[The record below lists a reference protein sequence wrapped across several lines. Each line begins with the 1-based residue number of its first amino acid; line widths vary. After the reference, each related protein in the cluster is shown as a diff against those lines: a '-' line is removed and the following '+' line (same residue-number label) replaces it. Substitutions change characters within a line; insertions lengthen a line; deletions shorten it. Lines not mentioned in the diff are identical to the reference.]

1 MTRSAQS
8 KRLYLTSAPVSEANT
23 SSTELNPSLYNR
35 NDVSRIDFSGAG
47 GYAVPHLESL
57 PALIEYLSEAVLVV
71 NSSGSIV
78 CINSKAA
85 QFLGHTQGA
94 LRGHCWPDF
103 LVKRYQLS
111 YQNMVDM
118 GRRGLLSQQHNLA
131 EMAIICANGDV
142 KDIELSMTY
151 LPSDDP
157 LLVIVMRDLTS
168 HKAQCHKLHML
179 ACTDPLTALANRRH
193 FDEMLQKYW
202 DECNKTQSPV
212 SVLIV
217 DVDYFKQFN
226 DQYGHI
232 QGDECLRRIAAAISL
247 AVPRGQGLAARYGGE
262 EFALVLPYHDE
273 AMTKAVALKVQHYVR
288 QLNFCEQGLPEDL
301 CVSVSQ
307 GHASEINGQFRTPF
321 AMLCAADTALY
332 RAKSEGR
339 DCISACC

>member
-1 MTRSAQS
+1 MTRSAHS
-8 KRLYLTSAPVSEANT
+8 KRLYLTSAPVDEANT
-23 SSTELNPSLYNR
+23 NAAELNPSLYNG
-35 NDVSRIDFSGAG
+35 NDISRIDFSGSG

-85 QFLGHTQGA
+85 RFLGHTQGA

-103 LVKRYQLS
+103 LVKRYLLN
-111 YQNMVDM
+111 YQTLVDM
-118 GRRGLLSQQHNLA
+118 GRRGLLTEQHNPA

-142 KDIELSMTY
+142 KDIELSVSY

-168 HKAQCHKLHML
+168 YRAECNKLHML

-193 FDEMLQKYW
+193 FDEMLQQYW
-202 DECNKTQSPV
+202 DECSRKQSPV

-247 AVPRGQGLAARYGGE
+247 ALPRGQGLVARYGGE
-262 EFALVLPYHDE
+262 EFALILPYHDE
-273 AMTKAVALKVQHYVR
+273 AMAKAVALKVQHYVR

-307 GHASEINGQFRTPF
+307 GIASEINGQFRTPL

-332 RAKSEGR
+332 RAKAEGR
-339 DCISACC
+339 DCISSCC

>member
-1 MTRSAQS
+1 MTTSAQS

-71 NSSGSIV
+71 NSSGTIV

-103 LVKRYQLS
+103 LVKRYQPHYHNL
-111 YQNMVDM
+111 VDM
-118 GRRGLLSQQHNLA
+118 GRRGVLSQQQKPT
-131 EMAIICANGDV
+131 EMAIICVNGDI
-142 KDIELSMTY
+142 KDIELTLSY

-168 HKAQCHKLHML
+168 HKAEYYKLHTL

-193 FDEMLQKYW
+193 FDQMLQNYW

-217 DVDYFKQFN
+217 DVDHFKQFN

-262 EFALVLPYHDE
+262 EFALILPYHDE
-273 AMTKAVALKVQHYVR
+273 AMAKAVAVKVQHYVS
-288 QLNFCEQGLPEDL
+288 QLKFSEQGLSDDIS
-301 CVSVSQ
+301 VAVSQ
-307 GHASEINGQFRTPF
+307 GFASEINGQFRTPF

-332 RAKSEGR
+332 RAKAEGR
-339 DCISACC
+339 NCISSSC

>member
-118 GRRGLLSQQHNLA
+118 GRRGLLSQLHNLA

-262 EFALVLPYHDE
+262 EFALVLPYHDG

>member
-8 KRLYLTSAPVSEANT
+8 KRLYLTSAPVSEVNT

-118 GRRGLLSQQHNLA
+118 GRRGLLSQLHNLA

-157 LLVIVMRDLTS
+157 LLVIVMRDLTP

>member
-1 MTRSAQS
+1 MTGSTQR

-23 SSTELNPSLYNR
+23 SSAELNPSLYNH

-78 CINSKAA
+78 CINNKAA

-118 GRRGLLSQQHNLA
+118 GRRGLLSQQHNLV
-131 EMAIICANGDV
+131 EMAIISANGDV

-332 RAKSEGR
+332 RAKAEGR

>member
-1 MTRSAQS
+1 MTTSAPS
-8 KRLYLTSAPVSEANT
+8 KRLYLTSAAVSEANG
-23 SSTELNPSLYNR
+23 SSAELNPSLYNR

-118 GRRGLLSQQHNLA
+118 GRRGLLSQLHNLA

-142 KDIELSMTY
+142 KDIELSLSY

-157 LLVIVMRDLTS
+157 LLVVVIRDLS
-168 HKAQCHKLHML
+168 SYKAEFYKLHML
-179 ACTDPLTALANRRH
+179 ASTDPLTALANRRH
-193 FDEMLQKYW
+193 FDERLQHYW
-202 DECNKTQSPV
+202 EECCRNQSAV
-212 SVLIV
+212 SVLII

-226 DQYGHI
+226 DQYGHL

-262 EFALVLPYHDE
+262 EFALILPNHNE
-273 AMTKAVALKVQHYVR
+273 IRALQVAREVQHAVR
-288 QLNFCEQGLPEDL
+288 QLQFTDAGLPTTL
-301 CVSVSQ
+301 SVSVSQ
-307 GHASEINGQFRTPF
+307 GIATEINGQYRTSM
-321 AMLCAADTALY
+321 ALLCAADTALY
-332 RAKSEGR
+332 RAKSDGR
-339 DCISACC
+339 DCINASC

>member
-23 SSTELNPSLYNR
+23 SSAELNPSLYNR

-85 QFLGHTQGA
+85 QLLGHTQGA

-118 GRRGLLSQQHNLA
+118 GRRGLLSQLHNLA
-131 EMAIICANGDV
+131 EMAIICANGDI

-193 FDEMLQKYW
+193 FDEL
-202 DECNKTQSPV
+202 S
-212 SVLIV
+212 LI
-217 DVDYFKQFN
+217 
-226 DQYGHI
+226 HI
-232 QGDECLRRIAAAISL
+232 
-247 AVPRGQGLAARYGGE
+247 
-262 EFALVLPYHDE
+262 
-273 AMTKAVALKVQHYVR
+273 
-288 QLNFCEQGLPEDL
+288 
-301 CVSVSQ
+301 
-307 GHASEINGQFRTPF
+307 
-321 AMLCAADTALY
+321 
-332 RAKSEGR
+332 
-339 DCISACC
+339 

>member
-1 MTRSAQS
+1 MTTSAQP
-8 KRLYLTSAPVSEANT
+8 KKLYLTSAPVSEANT

-47 GYAVPHLESL
+47 GYAVPHLEAL

-71 NSSGSIV
+71 NVSGNIV

-168 HKAQCHKLHML
+168 HKAQCYKLHML

>member
-1 MTRSAQS
+1 MTSSAQS
-8 KRLYLTSAPVSEANT
+8 KRLYLTSAAVTEANC
-23 SSTELNPSLYNR
+23 SSAELNPSLYTR
-35 NDVSRIDFSGAG
+35 NDVSRIDFSGVG

-85 QFLGHTQGA
+85 LFLGHTQGA

-103 LVKRYQLS
+103 LVKRYQQHYHSL
-111 YQNMVDM
+111 VDM
-118 GRRGLLSQQHNLA
+118 GRRGLLSQQQSPA
-131 EMAIICANGDV
+131 EMAIICANGNV
-142 KDIELSMTY
+142 KDIELSLSY

-157 LLVIVMRDLTS
+157 LLVIVIRDLS
-168 HKAQCHKLHML
+168 SYKAECYKLHTL
-179 ACTDPLTALANRRH
+179 ASTDPLTALANRRH
-193 FDEMLQKYW
+193 FEEMLQQYW
-202 DECNKTQSPV
+202 EECSRKQNPV

-217 DVDYFKQFN
+217 DVDHFKQFN

-247 AVPRGQGLAARYGGE
+247 AVPRGQCLAARYGGE
-262 EFALVLPYHDE
+262 EFALILPYHDE
-273 AMTKAVALKVQHYVR
+273 AMAKAVALKVQHYVR
-288 QLNFCEQGLPEDL
+288 QLNFCEQGLPQDL

-307 GHASEINGQFRTPF
+307 GFASEINGQFRTPF

-332 RAKSEGR
+332 RAKAEGR

>member
-23 SSTELNPSLYNR
+23 SSAELNPSLYNR

-78 CINSKAA
+78 CINNKAA

-118 GRRGLLSQQHNLA
+118 GRRGLLSQQHNLV
-131 EMAIICANGDV
+131 EMAIISANGDV

-212 SVLIV
+212 SALIV

>member
-1 MTRSAQS
+1 MTGSTQP

-23 SSTELNPSLYNR
+23 SSAELNPSLYNR
-35 NDVSRIDFSGAG
+35 NDISRIDFSGAG

-71 NSSGSIV
+71 NSSGKIV
-78 CINSKAA
+78 CINNKAA

-111 YQNMVDM
+111 YKNMVDM

-131 EMAIICANGDV
+131 EMAIICANGYV

-168 HKAQCHKLHML
+168 HKAECYKLHML

-202 DECNKTQSPV
+202 DECSKTQSPV

-262 EFALVLPYHDE
+262 EFALILPYHDE
-273 AMTKAVALKVQHYVR
+273 AMAKAVALRVQHYVR
-288 QLNFCEQGLPEDL
+288 QLSFCEQGLPEDVS
-301 CVSVSQ
+301 VSVSQ
-307 GHASEINGQFRTPF
+307 GFASEINGQFRTPF

-332 RAKSEGR
+332 RAKAEGR
-339 DCISACC
+339 DCISTCC

>member
-78 CINSKAA
+78 CINNKAA

-118 GRRGLLSQQHNLA
+118 GRRGLLSQQHNLV
-131 EMAIICANGDV
+131 EMAIISANGDV

-168 HKAQCHKLHML
+168 HKAECYKLHML

-262 EFALVLPYHDE
+262 EFALVLPYHDG

-339 DCISACC
+339 DCISVCC

>member
-1 MTRSAQS
+1 V
-8 KRLYLTSAPVSEANT
+8 LV
-23 SSTELNPSLYNR
+23 
-35 NDVSRIDFSGAG
+35 
-47 GYAVPHLESL
+47 GYAVPH
-57 PALIEYLSEAVLVV
+57 IEYLSEAVLVV

-118 GRRGLLSQQHNLA
+118 GRRGLLSQLHNLA

>member
-1 MTRSAQS
+1 MTRSEQS
-8 KRLYLTSAPVSEANT
+8 KRLYLTSAPVSEANG
-23 SSTELNPSLYNR
+23 SSAGLNPSLYSR

-71 NSSGSIV
+71 NFSGSIV
-78 CINSKAA
+78 CINNKAA

-118 GRRGLLSQQHNLA
+118 GRRGLLSQQHNLV
-131 EMAIICANGDV
+131 EMAIISASGDV
-142 KDIELSMTY
+142 KDIELSMSY

-168 HKAQCHKLHML
+168 HKAECYKLHML

-202 DECNKTQSPV
+202 DECSKTQSPV

-247 AVPRGQGLAARYGGE
+247 ALPRGQGLAARYGGE

-273 AMTKAVALKVQHYVR
+273 SMTKAVALKVQHYVR

-332 RAKSEGR
+332 RAKAEGR

>member
-1 MTRSAQS
+1 MTSSAQS
-8 KRLYLTSAPVSEANT
+8 KRLYLTSAAVTEANG
-23 SSTELNPSLYNR
+23 SPAGLNPSLYNR

-103 LVKRYQLS
+103 LVKRYQQHYHNL
-111 YQNMVDM
+111 VEM
-118 GRRGLLSQQHNLA
+118 GRRGVLPTQQNPA
-131 EMAIICANGDV
+131 EMAIICANGNV
-142 KDIELSMTY
+142 KDIELSLSY

-157 LLVIVMRDLTS
+157 LLVVVIRDLS
-168 HKAQCHKLHML
+168 SYKAELFKLHML
-179 ACTDPLTALANRRH
+179 ASTDPLTALANRRH
-193 FDEMLQKYW
+193 FDEKLQQHW
-202 DECNKTQSPV
+202 DECGKNQSPV
-212 SVLIV
+212 SVLII

-226 DQYGHI
+226 DQFGHL

-247 AVPRGQGLAARYGGE
+247 AIPRGQGLAARYGGE
-262 EFALVLPYHDE
+262 EFALILPYHDE
-273 AMTKAVALKVQHYVR
+273 AMAKAVAVKVQHYVSL
-288 QLNFCEQGLPEDL
+288 LNFSEQGLSDDIS
-301 CVSVSQ
+301 VTVSQ
-307 GHASEINGQFRTPF
+307 GIASEVNGQFRTAF

-339 DCISACC
+339 NCISACC

>member
-1 MTRSAQS
+1 MTGSTQS
-8 KRLYLTSAPVSEANT
+8 KRLYLTSAPVSDANT
-23 SSTELNPSLYNR
+23 SSAELNPSLYNH

-47 GYAVPHLESL
+47 GYAVPQLEAL

-103 LVKRYQLS
+103 LVKRYQPHYHNL
-111 YQNMVDM
+111 VDM
-118 GRRGLLSQQHNLA
+118 GRRGVLSQQQKPT
-131 EMAIICANGDV
+131 EMAIICVNGDI
-142 KDIELSMTY
+142 KDIELTLSY

-168 HKAQCHKLHML
+168 HKAECYKLHTL

-193 FDEMLQKYW
+193 FDQMLQNYW

-217 DVDYFKQFN
+217 DVDHFKQFN

-262 EFALVLPYHDE
+262 EFALILPYHDE
-273 AMTKAVALKVQHYVR
+273 AMAKAVAVKVQHYVS
-288 QLNFCEQGLPEDL
+288 QLKFSEQGLSDDIS
-301 CVSVSQ
+301 VAVSQ
-307 GHASEINGQFRTPF
+307 GFASEINGQFRTPF

-332 RAKSEGR
+332 RAKAEGR
-339 DCISACC
+339 NCISSSC

>member
-71 NSSGSIV
+71 NS
-78 CINSKAA
+78 NNKAA

-118 GRRGLLSQQHNLA
+118 GRRGLLSQQHNLV
-131 EMAIICANGDV
+131 EMAIISANGDV

-168 HKAQCHKLHML
+168 HKAECYKLHML

-202 DECNKTQSPV
+202 DECSKTQSPV

-262 EFALVLPYHDE
+262 EFALVLPYHDG